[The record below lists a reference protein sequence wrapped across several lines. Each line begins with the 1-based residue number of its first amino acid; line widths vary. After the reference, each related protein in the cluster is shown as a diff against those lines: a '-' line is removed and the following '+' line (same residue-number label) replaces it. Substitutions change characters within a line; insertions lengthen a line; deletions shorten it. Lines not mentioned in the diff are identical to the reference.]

1 MNLNEWMDIWMSL
14 IIKDGWMLNVPQ
26 NYQKYKKYQNNN
38 NKKSN
43 KKMKKVK
50 KNYLSLHSNY
60 VPLRYV
66 FWVKTS
72 Y

>member
-1 MNLNEWMDIWMSL
+1 MDVECPP
-14 IIKDGWMLNVPQ
+14 K

-60 VPLRYV
+60 VPLHYV